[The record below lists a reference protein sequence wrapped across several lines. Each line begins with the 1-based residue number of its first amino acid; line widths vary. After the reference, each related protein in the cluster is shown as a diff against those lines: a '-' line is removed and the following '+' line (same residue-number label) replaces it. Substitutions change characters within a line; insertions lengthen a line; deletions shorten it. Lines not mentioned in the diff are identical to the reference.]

1 MEIKENYMSVNIKEL
16 IPIIDEIKDEI
27 LKTKVVKSF
36 EKAIQVGNW
45 SKKDLEEMPFT
56 LLIPELM
63 IGNHKPMVT
72 LIDHINA
79 VTKTVIS
86 VYDVYA
92 DLNLGNFLNRDLLIA
107 GALLH
112 DIGKFVEYEK
122 NSSNKIVQG
131 KNGSILRHPA
141 QGLDLVAEF
150 DLPPPV
156 KQAIVFHS
164 KEGRE
169 INLLPEVEIISRSDF
184 LCFIPL
190 KKILQN

>member
-1 MEIKENYMSVNIKEL
+1 MEIKSL
-16 IPIIDEIKDEI
+16 IPLIDEIKDEN
-27 LKTKVVKSF
+27 LKTNVVKAF
-36 EKAIQVGNW
+36 EKAIQLGKW
-45 SKKDLEEMPFT
+45 SDEDVKKLPFT

-63 IGNHKPMVT
+63 IGKNRPMVS
-72 LIDHINA
+72 LIDHIKA

-86 VYDVYA
+86 VYNVYA
-92 DLNLGNFLNRDLLIA
+92 DLKLDDFLNRDMLIA

-122 NSSNKIVQG
+122 NPSGTIVQSKCG
-131 KNGSILRHPA
+131 TILRHPA

-150 DLPPPV
+150 DLPPAV

-164 KEGRE
+164 KEGKE

-184 LCFIPL
+184 LCFIPI